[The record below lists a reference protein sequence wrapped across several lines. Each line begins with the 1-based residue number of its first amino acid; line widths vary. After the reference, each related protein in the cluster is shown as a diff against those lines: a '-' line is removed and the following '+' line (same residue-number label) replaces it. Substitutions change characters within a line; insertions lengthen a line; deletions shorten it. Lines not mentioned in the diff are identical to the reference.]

1 MTTMVA
7 VAATSIHGGQF
18 FHGKYFSWGGN
29 LVTPLVDRISE
40 FLFVLNC
47 NYGHIVYG
55 VSFLRLIEITVENR
69 DLFHILLHNPALGK
83 TAANIFVIFFSQP
96 SQIPSP
102 ERGVSRRCR
111 KSSPYSHTAQA
122 RTNRRKSDLNSGAH
136 HVTLARNVLLLL
148 ATGIPVGRYCFPAR
162 HA

>member
-1 MTTMVA
+1 MFRGGEGGVIGEEAYVTTMVA

-83 TAANIFVIFFSQP
+83 TAANIFVIFFFHNRARSL
-96 SQIPSP
+96 
-102 ERGVSRRCR
+102 
-111 KSSPYSHTAQA
+111 AQ
-122 RTNRRKSDLNSGAH
+122 
-136 HVTLARNVLLLL
+136 NV
-148 ATGIPVGRYCFPAR
+148 V
-162 HA
+162 